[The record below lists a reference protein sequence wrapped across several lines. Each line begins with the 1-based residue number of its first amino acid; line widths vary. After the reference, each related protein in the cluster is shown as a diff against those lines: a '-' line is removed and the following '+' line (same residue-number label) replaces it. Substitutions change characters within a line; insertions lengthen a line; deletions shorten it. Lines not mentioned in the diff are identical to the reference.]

1 MRNRIKET
9 KGKWWLIGLSFIIY
23 HLSFSHIVALL
34 SFIIYHLSFSPVG
47 AQAQFTL
54 VELNCENLF
63 DVSHD
68 SLKQDQEY
76 LPDATRH
83 WTRKR
88 YWRKLDNIAQE
99 ILSCRDD
106 GIPDLV
112 ALCEV
117 ENDSA
122 LTYLTRR
129 SLLRNAGYEYLM
141 TSSPDLR
148 GIDVALVYSPFSF
161 SPVQWQSLRV
171 TPVEGMR
178 PTRDILYVSGR
189 ISTGDTLHVFV
200 VHAPSRYGGEKH
212 SRPFRMAVAKRL
224 SQTLDSLFLQ
234 APKALVAV
242 AGDFNDYDDSPIL
255 RCLSDHRMNSVTR
268 DARGLNSVLG
278 TYRYRGDWQSID
290 HVLCSPSLALQVDT
304 AYIHSPLFLLEDDP
318 VYGGFRPRRTYNGL
332 RYQPGY
338 SDHLPLVVRFHW

>member
-47 AQAQFTL
+47 AQEQFTL

-129 SLLRNAGYEYLM
+129 SLLRNAGYEYLV

-161 SPVQWQSLRV
+161 SPVQ
-171 TPVEGMR
+171 
-178 PTRDILYVSGR
+178 
-189 ISTGDTLHVFV
+189 
-200 VHAPSRYGGEKH
+200 
-212 SRPFRMAVAKRL
+212 
-224 SQTLDSLFLQ
+224 
-234 APKALVAV
+234 
-242 AGDFNDYDDSPIL
+242 
-255 RCLSDHRMNSVTR
+255 
-268 DARGLNSVLG
+268 
-278 TYRYRGDWQSID
+278 
-290 HVLCSPSLALQVDT
+290 
-304 AYIHSPLFLLEDDP
+304 
-318 VYGGFRPRRTYNGL
+318 
-332 RYQPGY
+332 
-338 SDHLPLVVRFHW
+338 